1 MCSMSREPRR
11 LEYTICTAVAPEA
24 VLTVRT
30 NGDTPTPYEPH
41 SPGFSVQISAGHTT
55 NTQVTGPPSQN
66 PHDRDPSRV
75 MALIRAPQVALCGAP
90 MLFRGV
96 GPIRLD
102 LRAVVHH
109 GYSILVTLTKIR
121 SHRAP

>member
-66 PHDRDPSRV
+66 PHDREPSRGGTRSRPV
-75 MALIRAPQVALCGAP
+75 RCSVWPWRWAWCSGALER
-90 MLFRGV
+90 
-96 GPIRLD
+96 
-102 LRAVVHH
+102 
-109 GYSILVTLTKIR
+109 LVTL
-121 SHRAP
+121 APWLK